1 MKGNERYPHL
11 FTPLQIKSLQ
21 LKNRFI
27 EAPMGT
33 FSEEVNG
40 YPSLQQIEYYRT
52 RAKGGFA
59 LIIPE
64 AQFVVSKTEAWIA
77 HQTIVGTADQMHGWL
92 AISEAVHSEGAKIM
106 WELGCGLGREAP
118 VFVGNG
124 TSSASENPLFYN
136 PSVKAHALTVDEI
149 HEIVEGYRTA
159 AKHVL
164 MAGGDAIEIHA
175 HYGYMLDQFMTP
187 IWNHREDEYGGSF
200 ENRMRLVTEAYEA
213 VRSVVGDN
221 FPIFI
226 RMAAYHDFEG
236 GRTLEESKEIVRYLD
251 NLGID
256 AFDIDLG
263 CYDSGRWLTPAIYTG
278 EASMLGAA
286 AEIRKV
292 TDKPIF
298 NAGMHSPESGEKA
311 LADGVIDAVMF
322 GRASIADPNLPNK
335 IWEGCRDDVRP
346 CLACNTY
353 CSGHLVVNKPISCA
367 VNAEANYE
375 LFYHIDKTDAPKNVV
390 VIGGGPGGMEAARVA
405 GLKGHNVTLY
415 EKSGELGGT
424 LIPAAKPAFKNRI
437 RAFTAW
443 QIRQLEKL
451 DNVRIVFNHPITAD
465 SPELQDAD
473 RIIIA
478 IGGEPLKLRIP
489 GLDGKNVVPVIDY
502 HLDNSKLQGQ
512 KILVMGGGASGCDC
526 ALELAMEGK
535 DVTLVEMMDD
545 VVKAMVSYT
554 KVPLLY
560 ALNENGVNIRV
571 NTKVTEVTETG
582 AWVEADGVKEFIEA
596 DMIVDAFGM
605 KPRRNEANAIF
616 NKYGHISSII
626 GDCDHTAQIG
636 EAVRGGYFAANSIK

>member
-1 MKGNERYPHL
+1 MKGKEQYPHL
-11 FTPLQIKSLQ
+11 FEPLQIKSLY

-40 YPSLQQIEYYRT
+40 YPSYQQIEYYRT
-52 RAKGGFA
+52 RARGGFS

-64 AQFVVSKTEAWIA
+64 AQFVISKTEAWIA

-136 PSVKAHALTVDEI
+136 PSVKAHALTTDEV

-200 ENRMRLVTEAYEA
+200 ENRMRLVKEAYEA
-213 VRSVVGDN
+213 VRDVVGPD

-236 GRTLEESKEIVRYLD
+236 GRTMEESKEIVRYLD
-251 NLGID
+251 ELGID

-263 CYDSGRWLTPAIYTG
+263 CYDSGRWLTPSIYTG
-278 EASMLGAA
+278 EASMLEAA
-286 AEIRKV
+286 AEFRKV
-292 TDKPIF
+292 TNKPIF
-298 NAGMHSPESGEKA
+298 NAGMHTPESAEQA
-311 LADGVIDAVMF
+311 IADGKIDCAMF
-322 GRASIADPNLPNK
+322 GRASIADPDLPNK
-335 IWEGCRDDVRP
+335 VWAGERDDVRP

-375 LFYHIDKTDAPKNVV
+375 FEYKITKTENPRKVV

-405 GLKGHNVTLY
+405 SLMGHDVTLY

-424 LIPAAKPAFKNRI
+424 LIAAAKPCFKGRI
-437 RAFTAW
+437 RNYTAW
-443 QIRQLEKL
+443 QIRQLEKQ
-451 DNVRIVFNHPITAD
+451 NVKIVFHKALTAD
-465 SPELQDAD
+465 SEELTDAD

-478 IGGEPLKLRIP
+478 IGAQPAKLPIP
-489 GLDGKNVVPVIDY
+489 GLDGSNVVNVIDY
-502 HLDNSKLQGQ
+502 HLDNSRLKGE
-512 KILVMGGGASGCDC
+512 KILVAGGGASGCDC
-526 ALELAMEGK
+526 ALELAMEGR
-535 DVTLVEMMDD
+535 DVTIVEMLDGL
-545 VVKAMVSYT
+545 VKGMVSYSRE
-554 KVPLLY
+554 PLLY
-560 ALNENGVNIRV
+560 ELRKYNVNILL
-571 NTKVTEVTETG
+571 NTKILEITEEGVRVEKDG
-582 AWVEADGVKEFIEA
+582 AEAFLPA
-596 DMIVDAFGM
+596 DMVVDAFGM
-605 KPRRNEANAIF
+605 KARREEAFGIAR
-616 NKYGHISSII
+616 KYGHNAVII
-626 GDCDHTAQIG
+626 GDCDRAAQIG
-636 EAVRGGYFAANSIK
+636 EAVRGGYFAAFAIH

>member
-1 MKGNERYPHL
+1 MKGKEMYPHL
-11 FTPLQIKSLQ
+11 FEPLKIKSLY

-40 YPSLQQIEYYRT
+40 YPSYQQIEYYRK
-52 RAKGGFA
+52 RARGGFS

-92 AISEAVHSEGAKIM
+92 AITEAVHSEGAKIM

-159 AKHVL
+159 AKNVL

-187 IWNHREDEYGGSF
+187 IWNHRTDEYGGSF
-200 ENRMRLVTEAYEA
+200 ENRMRIVKESYEA
-213 VRSVVGDN
+213 IREVVGPN
-221 FPIFI
+221 FPVFI

-236 GRTLEESKEIVRYLD
+236 GRTMEETKEIVRYLD
-251 NLGID
+251 GLGID

-263 CYDSGRWLTPAIYTG
+263 CYDSGRWLTPSIYTG
-278 EASMLGAA
+278 EASLLEAA
-286 AEIRKV
+286 AEFRKV
-292 TDKPIF
+292 TDKPII
-298 NAGMHSPESGEKA
+298 NAGMHTPESAEKA
-311 LADGVIDAVMF
+311 IADGKIDAAMF
-322 GRASIADPNLPNK
+322 GRASIADPELPNK
-335 IWEGCRDDVRP
+335 VWEGAREDVRP

-375 LFYHIDKTDAPKNVV
+375 YEYQITRTSDPKKVA

-405 GLKGHNVTLY
+405 ALSGHQVTLY
-415 EKSGELGGT
+415 EKSDALGGT
-424 LIPAAKPAFKNRI
+424 LIPAAKPCFKERL
-437 RAFTAW
+437 RRFTEW
-443 QIRQLEKL
+443 QIRQLNKL
-451 DNVRIVFNHPITAD
+451 NVPVVFNKEITAD
-465 SPELQDAD
+465 SPELEDAD
-473 RIIIA
+473 RIIVA
-478 IGGEPLKLRIP
+478 IGAAPLKLNIK
-489 GLDGKNVVPVIDY
+489 GLDGDNVVPVIDY
-502 HLDNSKLQGQ
+502 HMDNSLLHGDR
-512 KILVMGGGASGCDC
+512 IVVAGGGASGCDC

-535 DVTLVEMMDD
+535 DVTIVEMQDAI
-545 VVKAMVSYT
+545 VKAMVSYT
-554 KVPLLY
+554 REPLLY
-560 ALNENGVNIRV
+560 ELNRYHVHVALNTRII
-571 NTKVTEVTETG
+571 EVTPEG
-582 AWVEADGVKEFIEA
+582 VRAQCDGEEVFFPA
-596 DMIVDAFGM
+596 DMVIDAFGM
-605 KPRRNEANAIF
+605 RARSEAAGAIYQ
-616 NKYGHISSII
+616 KYGHITTII
-626 GDCDHTAQIG
+626 GDCDHAAQIG
-636 EAVRGGYFAANSIK
+636 EAVRGGYFAAWSIH

>member
-1 MKGNERYPHL
+1 MKKGKEQFPHL
-11 FTPLQIKSLQ
+11 FEPLQIKSLY

-40 YPSLQQIEYYRT
+40 YPSYQQIEYYRT
-52 RAKGGFA
+52 RARGGFS

-136 PSVKAHALTVDEI
+136 PSVKAHALTTDEV

-187 IWNHREDEYGGSF
+187 IWNHRTDEYGGSF
-200 ENRMRLVTEAYEA
+200 ENRMRLVKEAYE
-213 VRSVVGDN
+213 VTREVVGPD

-236 GRTLEESKEIVRYLD
+236 GRTMEESKEIIKYLD
-251 NLGID
+251 AIGFD

-263 CYDSGRWLTPAIYTG
+263 CYDSGRWLTPSIYTG
-278 EASMLGAA
+278 EASMLHAA
-286 AEIRKV
+286 AEIRTI

-298 NAGMHSPESGEKA
+298 NAGMHTPESAEQA
-311 LADGVIDAVMF
+311 IADGKITAAMF
-322 GRASIADPNLPNK
+322 GRASIADPEIPNK
-335 IWEGCRDDVRP
+335 IWAGAREDIRP

-375 LFYHIDKTDAPKNVV
+375 FEYKIKKTENPQKVV

-405 GLKGHNVTLY
+405 ALEGHAVTLY

-424 LIPAAKPAFKNRI
+424 LIAAAKPCFKERL
-437 RAFTAW
+437 RLFTAW
-443 QIRQLEKL
+443 QKRQLEKL
-451 DNVRIVFNHPITAD
+451 PVSIVYNKEITAE
-465 SPELQDAD
+465 SKELEEAD

-478 IGGEPLKLRIP
+478 IGAVPAKIP
-489 GLDGKNVVPVIDY
+489 IKGMDGSNVVNVIDY
-502 HLDNSKLQGQ
+502 HLHNEKLHGD
-512 KILVMGGGASGCDC
+512 KILVAGGGASGCDC
-526 ALELAMEGK
+526 ALELAMQGK
-535 DVTLVEMMDD
+535 DVTIVEMMDD

-554 KVPLLY
+554 RVPLLY
-560 ALNENGVNIRV
+560 ELDKYNVKILT
-571 NTKVTEVTETG
+571 NTKI
-582 AWVEADGVKEFIEA
+582 VEIKEDGVLAEVDGKQEFLPA
-596 DMIVDAFGM
+596 DMVVDAFGM
-605 KPRRNEANAIF
+605 RAKRDEANAIF
-616 NKYGHISSII
+616 QKYGHNAAII
-626 GDCDHTAQIG
+626 GDCDHAAQIG
-636 EAVRGGYFAANSIK
+636 EAVRGGYFAAFAIH

>member
-1 MKGNERYPHL
+1 MNGKDKYPNL
-11 FTPLQIKSLQ
+11 FTPLRIKSLQ
-21 LKNRFI
+21 LKNRLI

-92 AISEAVHSEGAKIM
+92 AITEAVHSEGAKIM

-149 HEIVEGYRTA
+149 HEIVEGYRIA
-159 AKHVL
+159 AQNVL
-164 MAGGDAIEIHA
+164 AAGGDAIEIHA

-187 IWNHREDEYGGSF
+187 IWNHRTDEYGGSF
-200 ENRMRLVTEAYEA
+200 ENRMRLVKEAYEA
-213 VRSVVGDN
+213 VRSVVGEN

-236 GRTLEESKEIVRYLD
+236 GRTMEESKEIVRYLD
-251 NLGID
+251 ELGID

-278 EASMLGAA
+278 EASMLAA
-286 AEIRKV
+286 AAAFREV
-292 TDKPIF
+292 TGKPIF
-298 NAGMHSPESGEKA
+298 NAGMHTPASGEKA
-311 LADGVIDAVMF
+311 LAEGKIDAVMF
-322 GRASIADPNLPNK
+322 GRASIADPELPNK
-335 IWEGCRDDVRP
+335 LYEGREEDIRP

-375 LFYHIDKTDAPKNVV
+375 LFYHIEKTNDPKNVV

-405 GLKGHNVTLY
+405 ALKGHNVTLY

-424 LIPAAKPAFKNRI
+424 LIPAAKPEFKQRI
-437 RAFTAW
+437 RNFTAW
-443 QIRQLEKL
+443 QKRQLEELK
-451 DNVRIVFNHPITAD
+451 VPVVFNHPLDAD
-465 SPELQDAD
+465 SPELKEAD
-473 RIIIA
+473 RIIVA

-489 GLDGKNVVPVIDY
+489 GLDRENVVPVIDY
-502 HLDNSKLQGQ
+502 HLDNNKVKGN
-512 KILVMGGGASGCDC
+512 KIVVMGGGASGCDS
-526 ALELAMEGK
+526 ALELAMADKE
-535 DVTLVEMMDD
+535 VTLVEMMDA
-545 VVKAMVSYT
+545 VVKNMVSYT
-554 KVPLLY
+554 REPLLY
-560 ALNENGVNIRV
+560 ALNEHNVDIRV
-571 NTKVTEVTETG
+571 NTRVLEVTDEG
-582 AWVEADGVKEFIEA
+582 VVVEKDGVKEVLAA
-596 DMIVDAFGM
+596 DTVIDAFGVRP
-605 KPRRNEANAIF
+605 KRAEADAIF
-616 NKYGHISSII
+616 NKYGHITALI
-626 GDCDHTAQIG
+626 GDCEHTAQIG

>member
-1 MKGNERYPHL
+1 MTGKESYPNL

-40 YPSLQQIEYYRT
+40 YPSRQQIEYYRK
-52 RAKGGFA
+52 RARGGFA

-92 AISEAVHSEGAKIM
+92 AITEAVHAEGAKIM

-136 PSVKAHALTVDEI
+136 PSVKAHALTTDEV

-159 AKHVL
+159 ARHVL

-187 IWNHREDEYGGSF
+187 IWNHRTDEYGGSF
-200 ENRMRLVTEAYEA
+200 ENRMRLVKESYEA
-213 VRSVVGDN
+213 VREVVGDD

-251 NLGID
+251 ELGID

-263 CYDSGRWLTPAIYTG
+263 CYDSGRWLTPSIYTG
-278 EASMLGAA
+278 EASMLDAA
-286 AEIRKV
+286 AEFRSV

-298 NAGMHSPESGEKA
+298 NAGMHTPESAEKA
-311 LADGVIDAVMF
+311 IADGKIDAAMF
-322 GRASIADPNLPNK
+322 GRASIADPDLPNK
-335 IWEGCRDDVRP
+335 VWAGERDDVRP

-375 LFYHIDKTDAPKNVV
+375 FEYEITKTDDPKNVV
-390 VIGGGPGGMEAARVA
+390 VIGGGCGGMEAARVA
-405 GLKGHNVTLY
+405 ALEGHNVTLY
-415 EKSGELGGT
+415 EKSNELGGT
-424 LIPAAKPAFKNRI
+424 LIAAAKPCFKERLRN
-437 RAFTAW
+437 FTAW

-451 DNVRIVFNHPITAD
+451 PVKIEFGKEITAD
-465 SPELQDAD
+465 SEELKDAD
-473 RIIIA
+473 RIIVA
-478 IGGEPLKLRIP
+478 IGAKPVELPIKGLK
-489 GLDGKNVVPVIDY
+489 GDNVVNVIDY
-502 HLDNSKLQGQ
+502 HLHNEKLKGD
-512 KILVMGGGASGCDC
+512 KIVVAGGGASGCDC

-535 DVTLVEMMDD
+535 DVTLVEMLDGL
-545 VVKAMVSYT
+545 VKPMVSYT
-554 KVPLLY
+554 RVPLLY
-560 ALNENGVNIRV
+560 ELDRYGVDIRLNTRILEI
-571 NTKVTEVTETG
+571 KE
-582 AWVEADGVKEFIEA
+582 DGVLVDQDGKQETIPA
-596 DMIVDAFGM
+596 DMVVDAFGM
-605 KPRRNEANAIF
+605 KARRDEADAIF
-616 NKYGHISSII
+616 EKYGHITTLI
-626 GDCDHTAQIG
+626 GDCTQAAQIG
-636 EAVRGGYFAANSIK
+636 EAVRGGYFAAYSIH